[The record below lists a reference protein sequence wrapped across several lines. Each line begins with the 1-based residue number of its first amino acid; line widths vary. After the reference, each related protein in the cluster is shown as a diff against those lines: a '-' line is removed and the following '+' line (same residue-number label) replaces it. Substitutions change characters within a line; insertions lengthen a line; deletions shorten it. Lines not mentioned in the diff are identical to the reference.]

1 MYPDDE
7 IVATRIELSA
17 LKRDYEQEKSR
28 LLDKLIGLE
37 SSLKAL
43 APLAE

>member
-7 IVATRIELSA
+7 IIATRIELSA
-17 LKRDYEQEKSR
+17 LKRDYEREKSR
-28 LLDKLIGLE
+28 LLDKLTGLE

-43 APLAE
+43 APPAE

>member
-7 IVATRIELSA
+7 IIATRIELSA

-28 LLDKLIGLE
+28 LLNKLTGLE
-37 SSLKAL
+37 SLLKAL
-43 APLAE
+43 APPAE